1 MKMKKL
7 AWMLPLSLLVTIFG
21 GCIKDTD
28 SCQPKT
34 VDSEDAA
41 MQAYA
46 ATTGVTFTKHSSGL
60 YYYIDAPG
68 SGVTPAS
75 TNTVSVKYV
84 GKLTTG
90 TVFDQTTTTPISFT
104 LGGVILGWQLG
115 VPLIKKGGKIRLII
129 PSSYA
134 YGCTANGPI
143 PAYSI
148 LYFEIELIDV
158 L

>member
-1 MKMKKL
+1 MKKIAL
-7 AWMLPLSLLVTIFG
+7 VLVLSFTIVFFG

-34 VDSEDAA
+34 VESEDAT
-41 MQAYA
+41 MVAYA

-60 YYYIDAPG
+60 YYYIDNPG
-68 SGVTPAS
+68 SGVTPSS
-75 TNTVSVKYV
+75 TNTVSVNYT
-84 GKLTTG
+84 GKLTNG
-90 TVFDQTTTTPISFT
+90 TVFDKNPAGPVSFT

-134 YGCTANGPI
+134 YGCSANGPI
-143 PAYSI
+143 PAYSV

>member
-1 MKMKKL
+1 MKNTAL
-7 AWMLPLSLLVTIFG
+7 ALVLSFTMVFLG
-21 GCIKDTD
+21 GCIKDTE

-34 VDSEDAA
+34 VESEDAA
-41 MQAYA
+41 MLTYA
-46 ATTGVTFTKHSSGL
+46 ATTGLTFTKHSSGL
-60 YYYIDAPG
+60 YYYIENPG
-68 SGVTPAS
+68 SGLTPSS

-84 GKLTTG
+84 GKLTNG
-90 TVFDQTTTTPISFT
+90 TIFDQTTTTPVSFT

-115 VPLIKKGGKIRLII
+115 VPLIKKGGKIKLII

-143 PAYSI
+143 PAYSV

>member
-1 MKMKKL
+1 MKMKNL
-7 AWMLPLSLLVTIFG
+7 ARILPLALLVTIFG
-21 GCIKDTD
+21 GCIKNNEA
-28 SCQPKT
+28 CQPKT

-46 ATTGVTFTKHSSGL
+46 ATTGLTFTKHSSGL
-60 YYYIDAPG
+60 YYYIETPG
-68 SGVTPAS
+68 SGVIPSS
-75 TNTVSVKYV
+75 TNTVSVKYT
-84 GKLTTG
+84 GKLTSG
-90 TVFDQTTTTPISFT
+90 TIFDQTTSTPASFS

-115 VPLIKKGGKIRLII
+115 VPLIKKGGKIKLII